1 MQLSKSSLLS
11 PPPGVV
17 SSHSPLTINSITIAI
32 GKIEHCRELRLTNIC
47 PSDSI
52 LVLGAN
58 AGTSVFSG
66 FVVFSIIGYLARELE
81 LPVEQVVEQGV
92 GLAFMVYPEVVARL
106 PIAPL
111 WSFLFFLML
120 ITLGLDSQFA
130 LLETVQT
137 AVLDRFPS
145 LRDHKVVILLLLS
158 TIGYAGGIIFT
169 TQSGILWLGLFDH
182 YAANFSVSII
192 AITEC
197 LLIAWYYGAERFI
210 RDIEKMIGVRSQ
222 RWRQGW
228 ACMWKY
234 ITPATIIVSLP

>member
-1 MQLSKSSLLS
+1 M
-11 PPPGVV
+11 
-17 SSHSPLTINSITIAI
+17 
-32 GKIEHCRELRLTNIC
+32 

-52 LVLGAN
+52 LVLVAN
-58 AGTSVFSG
+58 AGTSIFSG
-66 FVVFSIIGYLARELE
+66 FVVFSIIGYLAHELE
-81 LPVEQVVEQGV
+81 VPVDAVVEQGV
-92 GLAFMVYPEVVARL
+92 GLAFMVYPEVVSRL

-111 WSFLFFLML
+111 WSFLFFVML

-137 AVLDRFPS
+137 AVLDRFPA
-145 LRDHKVVILLLLS
+145 LRDHKVVILMLLS

-192 AITEC
+192 AIAEC

-210 RDIEKMIGVRSQ
+210 RDIEKMIGTRSP
-222 RWRQGW
+222 RWRKTW
-228 ACMWKY
+228 VIMWKY
-234 ITPATIIVSLP
+234 ITPSTIIVSWLNGSEVAAEIVTIPL